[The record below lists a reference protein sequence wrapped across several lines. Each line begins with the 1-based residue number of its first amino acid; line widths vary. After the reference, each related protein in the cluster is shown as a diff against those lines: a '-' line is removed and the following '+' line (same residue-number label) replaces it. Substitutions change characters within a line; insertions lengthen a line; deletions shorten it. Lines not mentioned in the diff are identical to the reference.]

1 MRAMVRQRD
10 ARFRREKNASER
22 LGKGN
27 GKGSGSVART
37 LVFFGCR
44 HASRD
49 FLYAEEWAALAAR
62 GTLRGDRDDEG
73 VDESVDDLDDAFV
86 PVFSRDGDRKRY
98 VSHAV
103 RDRSKSVWD
112 VLRRDRSAVVICGS
126 SGAMPEDV
134 HESLVD
140 VCARERDGIAP
151 FVRKGIVGAGGRPGY
166 AVGGVLHSVLK
177 FRDTALQDGDVLV
190 RIRELPARLG
200 IVVPCKHQRGVQL
213 RVRRCRLIAQGS
225 GQEKLPRVLRG

>member
-1 MRAMVRQRD
+1 MVKGAVAFPDDAQPTVAVCTGSGVAPVRAMVRQRD

-22 LGKGN
+22 LGKGK

-134 HESLVD
+134 HEALVD
-140 VCARERDGIAP
+140 VCARE
-151 FVRKGIVGAGGRPGY
+151 GGMDD
-166 AVGGVLHSVLK
+166 A
-177 FRDTALQDGDVLV
+177 Q
-190 RIRELPARLG
+190 AR
-200 IVVPCKHQRGVQL
+200 
-213 RVRRCRLIAQGS
+213 AF
-225 GQEKLPRVLRG
+225 LRGMDARGGYVVEAW